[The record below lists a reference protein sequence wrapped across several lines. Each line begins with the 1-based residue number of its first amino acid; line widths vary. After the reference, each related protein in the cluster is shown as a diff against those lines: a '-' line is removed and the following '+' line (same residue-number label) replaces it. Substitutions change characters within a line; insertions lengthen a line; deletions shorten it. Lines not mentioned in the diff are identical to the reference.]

1 MSDRRNKGEWSEWQ
15 GAEGSRNIDAAGNP
29 ELVNLKLK
37 VGIVG
42 HGFVGGAVDYAFTH
56 PEISKFYV
64 DPKYDTTI
72 DDLVDW
78 EPHVTFICA
87 PTPMAESG
95 FVDASIVEDAA
106 LKLLEHTE
114 GGVVIKSTITPDI
127 VDRLYQSV
135 FEDDIK
141 RLTINPEFLTESN
154 AKEQFVSADYHV
166 IGGHPD
172 ACQGL
177 AQLYDVYSLC
187 TADEYIFCS
196 GPEAAFIKYGVNS
209 YLATKVTFFNQLYD
223 SIQRFGCNFPTVAN
237 AIGKDKRIGVG
248 HTRVPG
254 YDGKRGFGGACFP
267 KDTKAFTLFDE
278 TLTLIDKC
286 VNINNNYR
294 NEYELDEREESNNV
308 KYDGQAEEKQQDKNN
323 GSTVGE

>member
-1 MSDRRNKGEWSEWQ
+1 MSETIEHQPQ
-15 GAEGSRNIDAAGNP
+15 GYE
-29 ELVNLKLK
+29 KLRI
-37 VGIVG
+37 GIVG

-56 PEISKFYV
+56 EHIEKFYV

-72 DDLVDW
+72 DDLLEW
-78 EPHVTFICA
+78 QPHVSFICA

-127 VDRLYQSV
+127 VDRIFSSV

-141 RLTINPEFLTESN
+141 RLTVNPEFLTESN
-154 AKEQFVSADYHV
+154 AKEQFVNAKYHI

-172 ACQGL
+172 ACRGL
-177 AQLYDVYSLC
+177 AELYTVYSLC
-187 TADEYIFCS
+187 TADEYIFTAAT
-196 GPEAAFIKYGVNS
+196 EAAFVKYGVNS
-209 YLATKVTFFNQLYD
+209 FLATKVTFFNQLYD
-223 SIQRFGCNFPTVAN
+223 AIAKFGGNYPTIVN
-237 AIGKDKRIGVG
+237 AIGKDPRIGLG

-267 KDTKAFTLFDE
+267 KDTKAFTLFDKD
-278 TLTLIDKC
+278 LTLLEKC
-286 VNINNNYR
+286 VTINNEYR
-294 NEYELDEREESNNV
+294 KQYDLDEREESNNV
-308 KYDGQAEEKQQDKNN
+308 DYGQTEEEQQNQDDG
-323 GSTVGE
+323 SSVGE

>member
-1 MSDRRNKGEWSEWQ
+1 MS
-15 GAEGSRNIDAAGNP
+15 EGSRNINP
-29 ELVNLKLK
+29 NGEHQMVQEKLR

-56 PEISKFYV
+56 REIEKFYV

-78 EPHVTFICA
+78 QPHVTFVCA

-127 VDRLYQSV
+127 VDRLYSSV

-154 AKEQFVSADYHV
+154 AKEQFVSAEYHV

-187 TADEYIFCS
+187 TATEYLFCS

-209 YLATKVTFFNQLYD
+209 YLATKVTFFNQLFD
-223 SIQRFGCNFPTVAN
+223 SIEKFGCNFPTVAN
-237 AIGKDKRIGVG
+237 AIGKDPRIGVG

-267 KDTKAFTLFDE
+267 KDTKAFTLFD
-278 TLTLIDKC
+278 TDLTLIEKC
-286 VNINNNYR
+286 VSINNKYR
-294 NEYELDEREESNNV
+294 KQYELDEREESNNV
-308 KYDGQAEEKQQDKNN
+308 DYGQTKEEQQDQDN
-323 GSTVGE
+323 GSVVGE

>member
-1 MSDRRNKGEWSEWQ
+1 MKADNGL
-15 GAEGSRNIDAAGNP
+15 RNINP
-29 ELVNLKLK
+29 DGTPEQVQSRLKI
-37 VGIVG
+37 GIVG

-56 PEISKFYV
+56 PEIDMYYV
-64 DPKYDTTI
+64 DPKHNTTI

-78 EPHVTFICA
+78 EPHVSFICA
-87 PTPMAESG
+87 PTPMSEDG
-95 FVDASIVEDAA
+95 FVNASIVEDAV

-114 GGVVIKSTITPDI
+114 GGVVVKSTITPDI
-127 VDRLYQSV
+127 VDRLYSSI

-154 AKEQFVSADYHV
+154 AKEQFVNAEYHV

-187 TADEYIFCS
+187 TATEYLFCS

-209 YLATKVTFFNQLYD
+209 FLATKVTFFNQLYD
-223 SIQRFGCNFPTVAN
+223 ACTGFGCNFPTIAN
-237 AIGKDKRIGVG
+237 AIGKDKRIGLG

-267 KDTKAFTLFDE
+267 KDTKAFTLFDPS
-278 TLTLIDKC
+278 LTLVDKC
-286 VNINNNYR
+286 VTINNEFR
-294 NEYELDEREESNNV
+294 NGYDLDEREEINNV
-308 KYDGQAEEKQQDKNN
+308 KYDGQAEEEQQNKDD
-323 GSTVGE
+323 SDTVGE

>member
-1 MSDRRNKGEWSEWQ
+1 MTDDGLRNMTPEGEAQ
-15 GAEGSRNIDAAGNP
+15 T
-29 ELVNLKLK
+29 VQTKLRI
-37 VGIVG
+37 GIVG

-56 PEISKFYV
+56 PEVEKFYV
-64 DPKYDTTI
+64 DPKYNTSI
-72 DDLVDW
+72 DDLVEW
-78 EPHVTFICA
+78 EPHVSFICA

-95 FVDASIVEDAA
+95 FVDASIVEDAS

-127 VDRLYQSV
+127 VDRLYSSI

-154 AKEQFVSADYHV
+154 AKEQFVSAPYHV
-166 IGGHPD
+166 LGGHPD

-187 TADEYIFCS
+187 TAEEYLFTS

-223 SIQRFGCNFPTVAN
+223 SIQKFGCNFPTVAN

-278 TLTLIDKC
+278 DLTLIDKC
-286 VNINNNYR
+286 VTINNNYR
-294 NEYELDEREESNNV
+294 SKYELDQREETNNV
-308 KYDGQAEEKQQDKNN
+308 KYNGQTEEEQQITKDGDSVEE
-323 GSTVGE
+323 

>member
-1 MSDRRNKGEWSEWQ
+1 MMTDDGMRNMTPEGEQ
-15 GAEGSRNIDAAGNP
+15 QD
-29 ELVNLKLK
+29 VQLKLK
-37 VGIVG
+37 IGIVG

-56 PEISKFYV
+56 PEVEKFYV
-64 DPKYDTTI
+64 DPKYGTTI
-72 DDLVDW
+72 DELVDW

-127 VDRLYQSV
+127 VDRLYSSV

-154 AKEQFVSADYHV
+154 AKAQFVNAPYHV

-187 TADEYIFCS
+187 TASEYLFTS
-196 GPEAAFIKYGVNS
+196 GPEAAFVKYGVNS
-209 YLATKVTFFNQLYD
+209 YLAMKVTFFNQMYD
-223 SIQRFGCNFPTVAN
+223 SIQKFGCNFPTVAN
-237 AIGKDKRIGVG
+237 AIGKDDRIGVG

-254 YDGKRGFGGACFP
+254 YDGKRGYGGACFP
-267 KDTKAFTLFDE
+267 KDTKAFTLFD
-278 TLTLIDKC
+278 TDLTLIDKC
-286 VNINNNYR
+286 VTINNSYR
-294 NEYELDEREESNNV
+294 KQYELDEREETNNV
-308 KYDGQAEEKQQDKNN
+308 KYDGQTEEEQQNQDG
-323 GSTVGE
+323 GSTVAE